1 MSEEAQTCSRGSE
14 CPFKNPKNIEEK
26 LKPYEKHI
34 EQIQAMLFWRNPI
47 PMAILL
53 VLVNLLFFII
63 YKLNLSF
70 VPTML
75 LLATIS
81 VLIKV
86 VKKIA
91 GEKIASILFKPIENK
106 EGTYKIYSLESVSQT
121 LSCIAQKI
129 SSLRGR
135 ICPGEKPTIGSALLP
150 LGILAGLFLVFLLTG
165 TFWLNFVLVNL
176 ILLLPAVIFHPKVLE
191 KIEPHF
197 AKCQKKD

>member
-1 MSEEAQTCSRGSE
+1 MSEEAPKCEQCGG
-14 CPFKNPKNIEEK
+14 CPCKDPKKLENM
-26 LKPYEKHI
+26 LKPYEKHVD
-34 EQIQAMLFWRNPI
+34 QIQAMLFWRNPI

-75 LLATIS
+75 LLGTIY
-81 VLIKV
+81 VLFKV

-91 GEKIASILFKPIENK
+91 GEKIAPILFKPIENK
-106 EGTYKIYSLESVSQT
+106 EGTYKIYPLEKVCET
-121 LSCIAQKI
+121 ISCLVGKI
-129 SSLRGR
+129 SCLTGR
-135 ICPGEKPTIGSALLP
+135 VKAGDKPTIGTALIP
-150 LGILAGLFLVFLLTG
+150 LAVLSGLFLFFLITG

-191 KIEPHF
+191 KIQPYF